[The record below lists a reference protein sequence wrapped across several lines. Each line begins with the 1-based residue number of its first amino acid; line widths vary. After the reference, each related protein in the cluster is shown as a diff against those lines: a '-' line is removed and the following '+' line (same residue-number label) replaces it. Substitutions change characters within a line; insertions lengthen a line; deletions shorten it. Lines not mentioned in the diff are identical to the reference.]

1 MNKNN
6 DRSKNAF
13 VSLADGEDGIAG
25 NPDGVD
31 MDSASYKQLREA
43 IKARSAVQT
52 AGEKLEIEFNA
63 IRYRMMEYIRDDSNN
78 NVVEPGEFIRQYLK
92 AAKVKQNTFASFMH
106 TNPGNLGKLL
116 KGKRKI
122 NYETAMIL
130 GNTFKVE
137 PKIWLY
143 IQDKN
148 EMVRL
153 NQDKQNAYRQYT
165 IDNLIG
171 TEAD

>member
-1 MNKNN
+1 MSANN
-6 DRSKNAF
+6 DDKRKIVLSG
-13 VSLADGEDGIAG
+13 ADGEDGIIG
-25 NPDGVD
+25 NPSGADT
-31 MDSASYKQLREA
+31 DSLAYKQLQEVIR
-43 IKARSAVQT
+43 ARSAALT
-52 AGEKLEIEFNA
+52 MDEKRDIEFNA
-63 IRYRMMEYIRDDSNN
+63 IRYRMMEYIGNDNDQ
-78 NVVEPGEFIRQYLK
+78 NVVEPGDFIRQYLK
-92 AAKVKQNTFASFMH
+92 AAKVKQNTFASFIN

-116 KGKRKI
+116 NGKRKI

-153 NQDKQNAYRQYT
+153 NQIKQTTYRQYT
-165 IDNLIG
+165 IDNLIK
-171 TEAD
+171 TVAD